1 MAFGGRG
8 VNPAG
13 SNDPIA
19 VLLAHL
25 VEGHLLRYASGL
37 AAASGTSLPHRSNGR
52 VSSQGAAG
60 LVVPAAA
67 AAGAAEAVAADT
79 TGRPEGMI
87 FQGRAT
93 AHRDRT
99 RRWHS
104 RRDVDDDDDG
114 DGDGDD
120 ATAITVSRGNPHEST
135 HSVVYYFSFPLVSYP
150 IFSFL
155 SSSSTASLRSLVA
168 PRCRSADLPGRSRPI
183 WHSSGGHRSR
193 EREVS
198 FLEVHDGSRLGRYT
212 RDGLDAGFATRMDSG
227 SSRDDVTAARGDV
240 DVNRG
245 RDARN
250 HDDRKNRTRWMFL
263 KNELEKL
270 DIQVTRFSSDD
281 ILRRLNRLQILNEIN
296 TDLRSTF
303 RFPREENNRLEI
315 SSDAVL
321 KFDEFKMI
329 KIRHFTDEEKNN
341 EEEDNDNIIQE
352 QNNDIC

>member
-13 SNDPIA
+13 SNDPI
-19 VLLAHL
+19 VVHLTHL

-37 AAASGTSLPHRSNGR
+37 AAASGASLPHRSNRR

-67 AAGAAEAVAADT
+67 VVAAEAVAADT

-87 FQGRAT
+87 FKGRTT

-104 RRDVDDDDDG
+104 RRDDDDDDE
-114 DGDGDD
+114 DDDD

-135 HSVVYYFSFPLVSYP
+135 HSVVYYFSFPLVSFP
-150 IFSFL
+150 VFSFL
-155 SSSSTASLRSLVA
+155 SSFATASLRSLVA

-193 EREVS
+193 ER
-198 FLEVHDGSRLGRYT
+198 D
-212 RDGLDAGFATRMDSG
+212 
-227 SSRDDVTAARGDV
+227 RDDSDEWTEHDTGEHKKTPTRQRY
-240 DVNRG
+240 RG

-250 HDDRKNRTRWMFL
+250 HDDREEERKKRE
-263 KNELEKL
+263 ELER
-270 DIQVTRFSSDD
+270 IM
-281 ILRRLNRLQILNEIN
+281 
-296 TDLRSTF
+296 
-303 RFPREENNRLEI
+303 EENNRKIEEAQKKLAEERL
-315 SSDAVL
+315 AMVEEQRL
-321 KFDEFKMI
+321 MEEERQKMR
-329 KIRHFTDEEKNN
+329 KEHEKRVKEEQKRILGKNN
-341 EEEDNDNIIQE
+341 SRPKLSFTLKSVTWDFMLHEIMLISV
-352 QNNDIC
+352 